1 MNSKSRVTERRNARN
16 FHRVCLRVDNVE
28 NHLVIRQGETESLTL
43 TADPETLSQI
53 TTVVRDGTLHIRLAG
68 GILNILR
75 HGLRTSLTR
84 ARVEYR
90 LTVKQLTC
98 LEIAGLA
105 HVDASSIQTDRLQMT
120 FRGAGAIRIGS
131 LTAGQLDVD
140 LHGTARMD
148 LAGNV
153 DVQTVE
159 VRLGTYSAARLKS
172 QRAEVTLQGM
182 ARAIVWAAESLE
194 ATIRGPGSVQYV
206 GSPRV
211 RKQVSP
217 LGSVTALN

>member
-1 MNSKSRVTERRNARN
+1 MVHDNRVTHSRGLQT
-16 FHRVCLRVDNVE
+16 FHRVSLRVDNVE
-28 NHLVIRQGETESLTL
+28 NHLVIRQGEPESLTL
-43 TADPETLSQI
+43 TADPETMSQI
-53 TTVVRDGTLHIRLAG
+53 TTVVRDGTLDIRLAG
-68 GILNILR
+68 GILNTLR

-90 LTVKQLTC
+90 LTVRQLTG

-105 HVDASSIQTDRLQMT
+105 RVDASSIQTDRLQIT
-120 FRGAGAIRIGS
+120 FRGAGAIRIAS

-140 LHGTARMD
+140 LHGTARID
-148 LAGNV
+148 LAGSV
-153 DVQTVE
+153 EQQTVNA
-159 VRLGTYSAARLKS
+159 RLGTYSAAQLESR
-172 QRAEVTLQGM
+172 RAVVTLQGM
-182 ARAIVWAAESLE
+182 ARAIVWAADTLE

-211 RKQVSP
+211 RKHVSP